1 MYFGSVRF
9 FKHLIYASLVIVLL
23 LAILS
28 LKLLL
33 NTKGVGTYTPYEQ
46 DNSESVNE
54 SVNESV
60 DQKSDSTPELQ
71 KVRLETAQI
80 EYQSLYLELNN
91 EMPVTEN
98 SQGKTAY
105 LTFDDGPSARTL
117 EILDILKERNIK
129 ATFFV
134 VTSNSDLEIL
144 KRIADEGHTIGI
156 HSHTHKYSQ
165 IYRSTEAF
173 LDDFSTC
180 FKKIYEI
187 TSVKPQIFRF
197 PGGSINA
204 YNRGIY
210 QDIISEMLRRG
221 YLYYDWNISTQD
233 TVNNIT
239 PKKILNNVK
248 EMVRNQDSIIVLGH
262 DSESKAHTV
271 KALPGIIDFLE
282 DKGYSFDKLDNNVPP
297 IVFAYQ

>member
-117 EILDILKERNIK
+117 EILDILKEQNIK

-144 KRIADEGHTIGI
+144 KRIAELFCH
-156 HSHTHKYSQ
+156 
-165 IYRSTEAF
+165 R
-173 LDDFSTC
+173 
-180 FKKIYEI
+180 
-187 TSVKPQIFRF
+187 
-197 PGGSINA
+197 
-204 YNRGIY
+204 
-210 QDIISEMLRRG
+210 
-221 YLYYDWNISTQD
+221 
-233 TVNNIT
+233 T
-239 PKKILNNVK
+239 PFHWSPRL
-248 EMVRNQDSIIVLGH
+248 L
-262 DSESKAHTV
+262 
-271 KALPGIIDFLE
+271 
-282 DKGYSFDKLDNNVPP
+282 
-297 IVFAYQ
+297 